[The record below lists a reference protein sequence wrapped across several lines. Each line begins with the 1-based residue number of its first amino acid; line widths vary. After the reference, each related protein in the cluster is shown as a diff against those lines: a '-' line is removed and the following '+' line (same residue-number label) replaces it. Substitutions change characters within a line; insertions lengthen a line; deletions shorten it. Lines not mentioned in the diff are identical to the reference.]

1 MLRPVLVGMILSLSG
16 VSNMKTTLFLLLLI
30 PTFPCWALYECPAH
44 DRVVL
49 SSAPCDT
56 TFSSYQREPKIS
68 SVLLTLGKNGSYN
81 ISGTVQGVQV
91 FYVVDTGAS
100 LTSISA
106 RVAAA
111 AGISNCI
118 GFAIVNTANG
128 AVRACRAVVSE
139 IVFGSFRVSGVLV
152 NVMPNM
158 EFDVLL
164 GNDVLR
170 QFKISHHKGVMLIS
184 R

>member
-1 MLRPVLVGMILSLSG
+1 
-16 VSNMKTTLFLLLLI
+16 MKTLLFLLLLL
-30 PTFPCWALYECPAH
+30 PSPCWALYQCLVH
-44 DRVVL
+44 DRIVL

-56 TFSSYQREPKIS
+56 IFSSNSSESKTS
-68 SVLLTLGKNGSYN
+68 SVLLTLDKNGGYS
-81 ISGTVQGVQV
+81 IPGTVQGVPV
-91 FYVVDTGAS
+91 SHLVDTGAS

-118 GFAIVNTANG
+118 GFTTVNTANG
-128 AVRACRAVVSE
+128 AVRACRAVASE

-158 EFDVLL
+158 KFDVLL
-164 GNDVLR
+164 GNNVLR
-170 QFKISHHKGVMLIS
+170 QFRISHYKGGMLIS

>member
-1 MLRPVLVGMILSLSG
+1 
-16 VSNMKTTLFLLLLI
+16 MKTMLFLLLLI
-30 PTFPCWALYECPAH
+30 PTFSCWALYECPVH
-44 DRVVL
+44 DRIVL

-56 TFSSYQREPKIS
+56 TFSSYQSDSSRSITS
-68 SVLLTLGKNGSYN
+68 SVLLALGKNGSYN
-81 ISGTVQGVQV
+81 ISGTVQGVPV
-91 FYVVDTGAS
+91 FHMVDTGAS

-111 AGISNCI
+111 AGITNCI
-118 GFAIVNTANG
+118 SFVIVNTANG

-158 EFDVLL
+158 KFDVLL

>member
-1 MLRPVLVGMILSLSG
+1 
-16 VSNMKTTLFLLLLI
+16 MKTMLFLLLLL
-30 PTFPCWALYECPAH
+30 PSLPCWALYECSVH
-44 DRVVL
+44 DRIVL
-49 SSAPCDT
+49 SSVPCDT
-56 TFSSYQREPKIS
+56 TFPIYQPELKTSI
-68 SVLLTLGKNGSYN
+68 VLLTLGKNGSYN
-81 ISGTVQGVQV
+81 ISGTVQGVPV
-91 FYVVDTGAS
+91 SHLVDTGAS

-111 AGISNCI
+111 AGITNCI
-118 GFAIVNTANG
+118 GFATVNTANG
-128 AVRACRAVVSE
+128 SVRACRALVSE
-139 IVFGSFRVSGVLV
+139 IVFGSFRVSGVFV

-158 EFDVLL
+158 KFDVLL

>member
-1 MLRPVLVGMILSLSG
+1 
-16 VSNMKTTLFLLLLI
+16 MKTLLFLLLLL
-30 PTFPCWALYECPAH
+30 PSLCWALYECPVN
-44 DRVVL
+44 DRIVL

-56 TFSSYQREPKIS
+56 TFSSYQPEPKTS

-81 ISGTVQGVQV
+81 ISGTVQGVPV
-91 FYVVDTGAS
+91 SHLVDTGAS
-100 LTSISA
+100 LTSISG

-118 GFAIVNTANG
+118 GFATVNTANG
-128 AVRACRAVVSE
+128 VVRACRVLASE

-158 EFDVLL
+158 KFDVLL

-170 QFKISHHKGVMLIS
+170 QFRISHYKGGMLIS